1 MKKYVFPVI
10 FGLYLLCPI
19 SVESKQLYV
28 KMNFGLLIGGNVN
41 DSWHLN
47 QKYYDYALTQGK
59 KIGPGQDL
67 SLEFIFQLHPNI
79 SFSLGSGYISRS
91 LSGSAG
97 RFTPLGIDEVV
108 ENFSCSPKISSE
120 MIPIYLTAIL
130 SFPVNPS
137 VQLNFL
143 GGIAYYLGNIKGTEI
158 VGEYGER
165 DNPSMIANR
174 LIWKF
179 ESSAKTIGFHAGTGI
194 DMALPLNMFF
204 CFEALYRVVSFK
216 KFKTSVQ
223 KMTASGVPEVLA
235 HLIGET
241 GEYLGVGSTFFYVQ
255 KIREVEE
262 QKDIDYRVS
271 HFNYSGFSFR
281 AGLKFKF

>member
-10 FGLYLLCPI
+10 FGLLLLCPF
-19 SVESKQLYV
+19 SVESKQLYI
-28 KMNFGLLIGGNVN
+28 KMNFGLITGGNIN

-47 QKYYDYALTQGK
+47 QGYYDYTLTQGK
-59 KIGPGQDL
+59 KTGPGLDC
-67 SLEFIFQLHPNI
+67 SLEFIFELHPNI

-91 LSGSAG
+91 LYGRIS
-97 RFTPLGIDEVV
+97 RFTIFGTDEAVK
-108 ENFSCSPKISSE
+108 NFSCSPKFISE
-120 MIPIYLTAIL
+120 MIPLYLTAIF
-130 SFPVNPS
+130 SFPVKS
-137 VQLNFL
+137 SIQLNFL
-143 GGIAYYLGNIKGTEI
+143 GGVGYYLGKIKGAEI
-158 VGEYGER
+158 VSGYGEL

-179 ESSAKTIGFHAGTGI
+179 ESSANTIGFHTGTGI
-194 DMALPLNMFF
+194 DMALPLDMFF
-204 CFEALYRVVSFK
+204 CFEVIYRVASFK
-216 KFKTSVQ
+216 KLKTSVQ
-223 KMTASGVPEVLA
+223 KMTASGVPHILA
-235 HLIGET
+235 VMIGET
-241 GEYLGVGSTFFYVQ
+241 GEDLGVDSTFLYVQ

>member
-10 FGLYLLCPI
+10 FGLLLLCPF

-28 KMNFGLLIGGNVN
+28 KMNFGLLTGGNIN

-47 QKYYDYALTQGK
+47 QGYYDYTLTQGK
-59 KIGPGQDL
+59 KTSPGLDF
-67 SLEFIFQLHPNI
+67 SLEFIFELHPNI

-91 LSGSAG
+91 LNGYTG
-97 RFTPLGIDEVV
+97 RFTPFGTDEVV
-108 ENFSCSPKISSE
+108 ENFSCSPKLSSE
-120 MIPIYLTAIL
+120 MIPIYLTAIF
-130 SFPVNPS
+130 SFPVKS
-137 VQLNFL
+137 SIQLNFL
-143 GGIAYYLGNIKGTEI
+143 GGVGYYLGKIKGTEI
-158 VGEYGER
+158 VGEHGEL

-179 ESSAKTIGFHAGTGI
+179 ESSANAIGFHTGTGI
-194 DMALPLNMFF
+194 DMALPLDMFF
-204 CFEALYRVVSFK
+204 CFEAIYRIVSFK
-216 KFKTSVQ
+216 KLKTSVQ
-223 KMTASGVPEVLA
+223 KMTLSGVPRVYA
-235 HLIGET
+235 VLIGET
-241 GEYLGVGSTFFYVQ
+241 GEDLGVDSTFFYVQ
-255 KIREVEE
+255 RIKEIEE